1 MPTMEVLSA
10 KTVTDKFRQTPEQAA
25 DVEGYEKLAMFLNVS
40 NVNNGGSTLAVEIA
54 HAARNTNDDYLSLYT
69 DNNITSATSTALY
82 EDDFLR
88 FLRVKAY
95 WKTANSTTTAD
106 VELLVVPKVR

>member
-1 MPTMEVLSA
+1 MPTLEALSA
-10 KTVTDKFRQTPEQAA
+10 TTVTDKFRQTPEQAT
-25 DVEGYEKLAMFLNVS
+25 DVDGYEKLAMFLKIANVT
-40 NVNNGGSTLAVEIA
+40 NGGSTLALEIA
-54 HAARNTNDDYLSLYT
+54 HAARNTNDDYLTLYS

-82 EDDFLR
+82 EDNFLR

-106 VELLVVPKVR
+106 VELLVVPKSR